1 MIAIQRVFGRAPLI
15 CIKPPAGENAMV
27 AQMGVPMANIIT
39 LGTALLLLA
48 LFGYAMYLESRRM
61 LRDGGRL
68 RLRRM
73 LARRGV
79 RLAAEAAGNYDSARA
94 TRRCVACVDKAQCD
108 AWLASHRREGSEA
121 FCPNAAFIAHAART

>member
-1 MIAIQRVFGRAPLI
+1 MNAIQRVFGRAPLI
-15 CIKPPAGENAMV
+15 CIKPPAAENAMV

-39 LGTALLLLA
+39 LGTALLLLG
-48 LFGYAMYLESRRM
+48 LFGVAMYLETRRM

-68 RLRRM
+68 RLPRM

-79 RLAAEAAGNYDSARA
+79 HLAAEAPGTYESARA

-108 AWLASHRREGSEA
+108 AWLASHQREGSEA